1 MVPVAFLDSPA
12 QWAVVVIVALV
23 LFGPDKLPD
32 LMRQAARG
40 VKEFRRYTSEF
51 GNSFKLDELLN
62 DTSHVPATNYPTKF
76 DSYGNPIAQETQQQP
91 VLASTPTPAP
101 MQQPRGS
108 YSTSP
113 VIGDFAAPAMMSE
126 SSDTMASSTQPT
138 VSIKPAEN
146 SVARLDQ
153 R

>member
-12 QWAVVVIVALV
+12 QWGVVVIVALL

-40 VKEFRRYTSEF
+40 IKEFRKYTSEF

-62 DTSHVPATNYPTKF
+62 DTSHTPVTNYPTKF
-76 DSYGNPIAQETQQQP
+76 DSYGNPITQDTPQQAQA
-91 VLASTPTPAP
+91 VIAAAPAP
-101 MQQPRGS
+101 LQQPRGS

-113 VIGDFAAPAMMSE
+113 VIGDFAAPAMMSDR
-126 SSDTMASSTQPT
+126 SDTSAPSPQPT

-146 SVARLDQ
+146 SIARLDQ